1 MIGHLLDDRYQITQ
15 ELAQGGFGKTY
26 LAQDTKLPGHP
37 NCLVKQLYPQK
48 GNTAS
53 LQKAFE
59 LFEREAKALQNLGQK
74 CDRIPRLLA
83 YLQDN
88 GEFYLVQD
96 YIQGHTLLHKLLP
109 GQPWQEDKVIQL
121 LIDILEPLEVVHQHK
136 VIHRDINPNNI
147 MLRTV
152 DSRLFL
158 IDFGAVKEVVTQGS
172 NPTSVIYTPGYAPP
186 EQLIGKPEL
195 SSDIYAVGIIAIQAL
210 TGISYSELKQ
220 LPTDSNNELVWQ
232 NKAKF
237 SPALGYIL
245 EKMVRFNH
253 QERYATAKEALTAV
267 KGLLEP
273 AITTQPSPPPPP
285 PPKRPWGLILLG
297 ILGISVG
304 VGAGLFLIMNKS
316 GQKLPLNGVAIEG
329 ILAEGDRTYMDLAQN
344 INTYADYYLI
354 AGKQGQTVT
363 IEMTSNQIDPYLVL
377 RDRQGKELAFNDDI
391 STQDSTAKIEITLPE
406 DGNYTVIARS
416 AESGES
422 GNYRISAVG
431 D

>member
-186 EQLIGKPEL
+186 EQLLGKPEL

-210 TGISYSELKQ
+210 TGIPAKQ
-220 LPTDSNNELVWQ
+220 LPEDAKTHEIIWQ
-232 NKAKF
+232 NKAKV
-237 SPALGYIL
+237 SQGLGYIL
-245 EKMVRFNH
+245 EKMVRFNPK
-253 QERYATAKEALTAV
+253 ERYATAKEALTAV

-273 AITTQPSPPPPP
+273 AITTQPSLPASNT
-285 PPKRPWGLILLG
+285 PWRLILFLLG
-297 ILGISVG
+297 LLGISVG
-304 VGAGLFLIMNKS
+304 VGAGLFLMMNKS
-316 GQKLPLNGVAIEG
+316 EQELPLNGVAIDG
-329 ILAEGDRTYMDLAQN
+329 SLTKGDRTYMDLAQN

-377 RDRQGKELAFNDDI
+377 RDRQGKGLAFNDDI
-391 STQDSTAKIEITLPE
+391 SSQDSTAKIEITLPE